1 MQIPHLGTIELSYI
15 KKVYYLMLDN
25 QFLLSLRPTSIANIN
40 YKIIL
45 MYVIDPDRNKPWNGL
60 PLLPPEEE
68 YYRTLPIMERLIGAR
83 IALAKLKEQSDSL
96 PNPGIMV
103 TTITLQEARQSSAI
117 ENVFTTDDELYKVF
131 SESIEIREGPTK
143 EIINYRKAIFEGFNY
158 LKDQG
163 LNKNVIVDLYRMI
176 KNESDGIREH
186 EIWITGIN
194 EVTKERVRVYTP
206 PSGKFILEEKLDN
219 LIDFI
224 TNDDKYKVDPVLK
237 MIVGH
242 AQFEAIHPFKD
253 GNGRTGRILNVLIL
267 TMKEVLS
274 DPILYLSGYIN
285 RTKDDYYYH
294 LGNVTKN
301 GNWQAWIN
309 YMLKAVQDT
318 AYVTYDKIASI
329 HSSMKEAQNTLAETN
344 FKKQHQ
350 LIEKIYTQPFTT
362 VKHLTKSNDNP
373 DGLYSENTSRNYL
386 AELTKIGMLQKVNI
400 GGNHYFKNVQLTNIL
415 QQ

>member
-1 MQIPHLGTIELSYI
+1 MYI
-15 KKVYYLMLDN
+15 
-25 QFLLSLRPTSIANIN
+25 
-40 YKIIL
+40 
-45 MYVIDPDRNKPWNGL
+45 IDPDRNNPWNEL
-60 PLLPPEEE
+60 PLLPLDEENF
-68 YYRTLPIMERLIGAR
+68 RTLPIIEQLMGTR

-103 TTITLQEARQSSAI
+103 STITLQEARQSSAI
-117 ENVFTTDDELYKVF
+117 ENVFTTDDELYKAF
-131 SESIEIREGPTK
+131 SESDEIQEGPIK
-143 EIINYRKAIFEGFNY
+143 EILNYREAIFEGFNY
-158 LKDQG
+158 LKDHG

-186 EIWITGIN
+186 EVWITGIN

-206 PSGKFILEEKLDN
+206 PSGKFILEEKLEN

-224 TNDDKYKVDPVLK
+224 TNDDKYKVDPVHK
-237 MIVGH
+237 MIISH

-267 TMKEVLS
+267 TLKEVLS
-274 DPILYLSGYIN
+274 DPVLYLSGYIN
-285 RTKDDYYYH
+285 RTKQEYYYH

-318 AYVTYDKIASI
+318 AYVTYDKIESI
-329 HSSMKEAQNTLAETN
+329 HGSMREAQNTLSETN
-344 FKKQHQ
+344 FKKQHL
-350 LIEKIYTQPFTT
+350 LIEKIYTHPFTT

-373 DGLYSENTSRNYL
+373 GGLYAENTARNYL
-386 AELTKIGMLQKVNI
+386 AKLTKIGILQKVNI

>member
-1 MQIPHLGTIELSYI
+1 
-15 KKVYYLMLDN
+15 MLDN

-163 LNKNVIVDLYRMI
+163 LTKNVIVDLYRMI
-176 KNESDGIREH
+176 KNESDGIR
-186 EIWITGIN
+186 
-194 EVTKERVRVYTP
+194 
-206 PSGKFILEEKLDN
+206 
-219 LIDFI
+219 
-224 TNDDKYKVDPVLK
+224 
-237 MIVGH
+237 
-242 AQFEAIHPFKD
+242 
-253 GNGRTGRILNVLIL
+253 
-267 TMKEVLS
+267 
-274 DPILYLSGYIN
+274 
-285 RTKDDYYYH
+285 
-294 LGNVTKN
+294 
-301 GNWQAWIN
+301 
-309 YMLKAVQDT
+309 
-318 AYVTYDKIASI
+318 
-329 HSSMKEAQNTLAETN
+329 
-344 FKKQHQ
+344 
-350 LIEKIYTQPFTT
+350 
-362 VKHLTKSNDNP
+362 
-373 DGLYSENTSRNYL
+373 
-386 AELTKIGMLQKVNI
+386 
-400 GGNHYFKNVQLTNIL
+400 
-415 QQ
+415 